1 MKRLLIFCLSLF
13 LLSCSPER
21 PHIETIKLNR
31 QANKELQSEKFQN
44 AYEQYLSALTFDP
57 FLPQLHLNLGL
68 SLEALQQADKALLS
82 YQTAEKLALEL
93 EDLELLFMARFN
105 QAQLLAKAKKVDE
118 ALAMYQ
124 KALQVIPT
132 SQEVKINIELL
143 TQSQEGGGE
152 GEGENQDQQENQD
165 NKNQKDQQDEQ
176 NKDKK
181 DDKKENE
188 EQKKEEPKKF
198 QNSPKYKPRPFD
210 GKDLSEAD
218 VKKILGEL
226 KQQEE
231 RIRAEYNRKE
241 VKEQPRDKDW

>member
-1 MKRLLIFCLSLF
+1 MRNFLIICISVLLV
-13 LLSCSPER
+13 SCSPER
-21 PHIETIKLNR
+21 PHVETIKLNR
-31 QANKELQSEKFQN
+31 KANQALQSENFQS
-44 AYEQYLSALTFDP
+44 AYEQYLSALSYDP
-57 FLPQLHLNLGL
+57 FLPQIHLNLGL
-68 SLEALQQADKALLS
+68 SLEAIQQADKALLS
-82 YQTAEKLALEL
+82 YQTAEKLALEQQKP
-93 EDLELLFMARFN
+93 ELLFMARFN

-124 KALQVIPT
+124 KALEIIP
-132 SQEVKINIELL
+132 SSNEVKTNIELL

-152 GEGENQDQQENQD
+152 GEGENQDQQENQE
-165 NKNQKDQQDEQ
+165 NKDQKDQQDQ
-176 NKDKK
+176 DKK
-181 DDKKENE
+181 DEKEKENE
-188 EQKKEEPKKF
+188 DQKKEEPKKF